1 VGELV
6 QLVRKRRRNVI
17 RWGVHSSV
25 IIDIQGEFTI
35 PATTVLEP
43 GCILYGGK
51 RSVFRFGEEN
61 TVYPSCVFRLD
72 RGSIVTGK
80 RVSFGPGCLIYETRA
95 GLRIGDCTLIAAGV
109 AICGVNHGFADLD
122 LPMRDQKTEELPI
135 EIGADV
141 WIGMGAIILPGA
153 KIGDGCVIGAGSV
166 VRGTVEPYTVGY
178 GVPLRPRK
186 SRRLDRGGVG
196 LPALPGLIPLA
207 AAMREQP
214 ARKEQEAGFPAGVTC
229 AG

>member
-1 VGELV
+1 M
-6 QLVRKRRRNVI
+6 I

-25 IIDIQGEFTI
+25 IVDIQGEFTI

-51 RSVFRFGEEN
+51 SSVFRFGEEN

-95 GLRIGDCTLIAAGV
+95 GLWIGDCSLIAAGV
-109 AICGVNHGFADLD
+109 TICGVNHGFADLD
-122 LPMRDQKTEELPI
+122 LPMRDQKTEELPV

-166 VRGTVEPYTVGY
+166 VRGTVEPYTIGY
-178 GVPLRPRK
+178 GVPLRSRK
-186 SRRLDRGGVG
+186 SRKPTRGTPEPG
-196 LPALPGLIPLA
+196 ALPGLLPLA
-207 AAMREQP
+207 VATLEQP
-214 ARKEQEAGFPAGVTC
+214 ARKEQEVG
-229 AG
+229 